1 VFALSKII
9 VSVKS
14 GASFKT
20 HHLQTKSI
28 FISSFSS
35 LSSFFQ
41 KSDEKNHFFSTFS
54 PLPKFIISCSSILIS
69 KKSIFLIK
77 KIATTNTIQID
88 KIQIIFKVLCSF
100 FTILVLLKAIKNM
113 LMLK

>member
-1 VFALSKII
+1 MFALSKII

-20 HHLQTKSI
+20 HHLQAKSI

-41 KSDEKNHFFSTFS
+41 KSDEKNHFLFSSSQLLT
-54 PLPKFIISCSSILIS
+54 LIIFCSSILIS
-69 KKSIFLIK
+69 KKSIFLIR

-88 KIQIIFKVLCSF
+88 KIQTTFKVLCFF
-100 FTILVLLKAIKNM
+100 FTILVFLKAIKNM
-113 LMLK
+113 SMLK